1 MVAARVIALISKKGG
16 VGKTTSA
23 VNLAAA
29 FAERGRRTLV
39 VDLDPQASAS
49 LSLGLRR
56 GDLIPSAADLLL
68 RRKRLGE
75 VVRAT
80 SVPGL
85 DLVTASIDL
94 ASLESEL
101 GFQSS
106 EEMRL
111 AGLLRGPQLSGY
123 DLVFIDCPPSFT
135 LLSRNAI
142 TAADGFVV
150 PVVPHFL
157 AVEGL
162 RGLLDSVDRL
172 RHRCR
177 SGGPLLGILPTMVDF
192 RTRLSQETLDE
203 LRQEFGDKVFAVT
216 IRTNVRIAEAP
227 SQGLP
232 VLQYDPDATGSGAY
246 RLAADELELRLTR

>member
-1 MVAARVIALISKKGG
+1 MISKKGG

-162 RGLLDSVDRL
+162 R
-172 RHRCR
+172 
-177 SGGPLLGILPTMVDF
+177 
-192 RTRLSQETLDE
+192 
-203 LRQEFGDKVFAVT
+203 
-216 IRTNVRIAEAP
+216 
-227 SQGLP
+227 
-232 VLQYDPDATGSGAY
+232 
-246 RLAADELELRLTR
+246 